1 MAESTPTVRYEV
13 DGPVAWILMD
23 RADKRNAQSVPMTY
37 ALNEAF
43 DRAARDRAVRVVVL
57 AAEGPHFSAG
67 HDIADPARYD
77 EPDHCVSTWAG
88 WEATGAEGRLARE
101 HEIYFDMSKRWR
113 DFAKP
118 TIAAVQGK
126 CIGGGLML
134 AWVCDLIIAAEGATF
149 QDPVVNFGINGVEW
163 LAHPWELGPRK
174 AKELLWTADSWT
186 AEEARSVGMVNHVV
200 PIDQLRTFTQALA
213 EKIASKPQLGVKLV
227 KEAVNAALDAQ
238 GQMTAMHTSF
248 GMHQLAHAHNMIE
261 FGQPLDPSGIPDV
274 IRKSEAGT
282 AAKNGS

>member
-1 MAESTPTVRYEV
+1 MTENTTTVTYEV
-13 DGPVAWILMD
+13 RESVAWIVMN
-23 RADKRNAQSVPMTY
+23 RVDKRNAQSVPMTY
-37 ALNEAF
+37 DLNDAF
-43 DRAARDRAVRVVVL
+43 DRAARDRNVKVVVL
-57 AAEGPHFSAG
+57 AANGPHFSAG

-113 DFAKP
+113 DFSKP

-174 AKELLWTADSWT
+174 AKELLWTAEPWS
-186 AEEARSVGMVNHVV
+186 AEQAREVGMVNHVV
-200 PIDQLRTFTQALA
+200 PLDQLHDFTQKLA

-238 GQMTAMHTSF
+238 GQVSALHTSF
-248 GMHQLAHAHNMIE
+248 AMHQLAHAHNVIE

-274 IRKSEAGT
+274 IRKADA

>member
-1 MAESTPTVRYEV
+1 MADSSPTVRYEV
-13 DGPVAWILMD
+13 RGPVAWIEMD
-23 RADKRNAQSVPMTY
+23 RAAKRNAQSVPMTY
-37 ALNEAF
+37 ELNDAF
-43 DRAARDRAVRVVVL
+43 DRAARDRDVRVVVV
-57 AAEGPHFSAG
+57 AGAGPHFSAG

-77 EPDHCVSTWAG
+77 EPDACVGTWAG

-134 AWVCDLIIAAEGATF
+134 AWVCDLIIAAEDALF
-149 QDPVVNFGINGVEW
+149 LDPVVNFGINGVEW

-174 AKELLWTADSWT
+174 AKELLWTAESWS
-186 AEEARSVGMVNHVV
+186 AADARAMGMVNHVV
-200 PIDQLRTFTQALA
+200 PVAQLRDFTQALA
-213 EKIASKPQLGVKLV
+213 EKIAGKPQLAVKLV

-248 GMHQLAHAHNMIE
+248 GMHQLAHAHNVIE
-261 FGQPLDPSGIPDV
+261 FGSPLDPSGIPDV
-274 IRKSEAGT
+274 IRKSDTG
-282 AAKNGS
+282 AAARNGR